1 VDDDASELDSEVA
14 AIVAGVR
21 YQMRKC
27 QERAE
32 ILVAVL
38 QSTDRFDEVCALVR
52 SSESDEA
59 LVSGLARL
67 LGVSE
72 PAARA
77 AADMQVR
84 RLAPYRQRLLAAE
97 YEELSSAMGDLQ
109 SILDSPDR
117 QRELIGTERGDY
129 LAGGQQPRDPE

>member
-1 VDDDASELDSEVA
+1 VDDDASELDPEVA

-21 YQMRKC
+21 YLLRKC
-27 QERAE
+27 RERVE
-32 ILVAVL
+32 ILAAVL
-38 QSTDRFDEVCALVR
+38 QSMDRFDEVCALVR
-52 SSESDEA
+52 SSESAED

-67 LGVSE
+67 LSVRE
-72 PAARA
+72 LAARA

-84 RLAPYRQRLLAAE
+84 SLAPYRRRLLAAE
-97 YEELSSAMGDLQ
+97 YEELSSAIADLQ

-129 LAGGQQPRDPE
+129 LAGQQPRDPE